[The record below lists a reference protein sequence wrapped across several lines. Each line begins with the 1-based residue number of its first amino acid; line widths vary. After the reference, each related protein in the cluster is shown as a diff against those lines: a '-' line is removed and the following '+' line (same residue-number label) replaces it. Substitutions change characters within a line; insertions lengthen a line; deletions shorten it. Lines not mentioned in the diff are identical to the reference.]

1 MVGGWRGTAGTFAS
15 TTIANNPQPVCA
27 RLCNAQVAEIWCLG
41 LNLEITYTH
50 GMEPRFQALSGRE
63 FKQGM
68 DNYTVLDRK
77 PLQQELL
84 GTIDIKIALA
94 KYCPGADADSTRV
107 ESFVVART
115 NLQSGSGAATWFDH
129 RGGDTSNLSNFDQEL
144 DVDTLKFLKESKRFV
159 V

>member
-27 RLCNAQVAEIWCLG
+27 RLCNAQVATPSPTEIWCLG

-77 PLQQELL
+77 PFEEELL
-84 GTIDIKIALA
+84 GTMDTEIALE
-94 KYCPGADADSTRV
+94 KYCAG
-107 ESFVVART
+107 
-115 NLQSGSGAATWFDH
+115 
-129 RGGDTSNLSNFDQEL
+129 RG
-144 DVDTLKFLKESKRFV
+144 RA
-159 V
+159 